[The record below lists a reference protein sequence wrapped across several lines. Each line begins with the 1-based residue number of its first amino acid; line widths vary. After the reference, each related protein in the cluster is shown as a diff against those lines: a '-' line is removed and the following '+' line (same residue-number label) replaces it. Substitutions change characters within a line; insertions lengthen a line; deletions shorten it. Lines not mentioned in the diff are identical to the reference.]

1 AAASRP
7 TPPPPPRA
15 SSAAWP
21 NSTRCSSN
29 WAGRPAKDA
38 KDGALVGFLDTL
50 LGRTKPV
57 QPKLDD
63 LFALPSAAVTLDAGA
78 GFKPT
83 GSGSVCFRPV
93 EGRSFSDMQKD
104 VQDLLNSSSHAEGG
118 LPVEVTK
125 DDYGFTWLVS
135 SRMSDEIEA
144 LVTDLHAVNSSLVD
158 NGFGPQLLCT
168 LVAFSDEQERRLALI
183 YLYKRGSFYPF
194 APLSG
199 ERRNN
204 ALELEIKGVIGD
216 DLKWEPDLARWFP
229 VWGAPGL

>member
-1 AAASRP
+1 M
-7 TPPPPPRA
+7 
-15 SSAAWP
+15 
-21 NSTRCSSN
+21 
-29 WAGRPAKDA
+29 
-38 KDGALVGFLDTL
+38 GFLDAL

-63 LFALPSAAVTLDAGA
+63 LFALPSAAITLEAGA
-78 GFKPT
+78 GFTPT
-83 GSGSVCFRPV
+83 GSGSVCFRSV
-93 EGRSFSDMQKD
+93 EGRSFSDVQKD
-104 VQDLLNSSSHAEGG
+104 VKDLLNATSGSDG

-125 DDYGFTWLVS
+125 DTYGFTWLVS
-135 SRMSDEIEA
+135 SHLSTELEA

-168 LVAFSDEQERRLALI
+168 LVAFRDAEERRLGLV

-199 ERRNN
+199 ERRDN
-204 ALELEIKGVIGD
+204 ALELQIKGVIGD
-216 DLKWEPDLARWFP
+216 DLKFEPDLARWFP

>member
-1 AAASRP
+1 M
-7 TPPPPPRA
+7 
-15 SSAAWP
+15 
-21 NSTRCSSN
+21 
-29 WAGRPAKDA
+29 
-38 KDGALVGFLDTL
+38 GFLDTL

-93 EGRSFSDMQKD
+93 EGRSFADVQKD
-104 VQDLLNSSSHAEGG
+104 VQDLLNVSSHAEGG

-125 DDYGFTWLVS
+125 DAYGFNWLVS
-135 SRMSDEIEA
+135 SRMSDELEA

-168 LVAFSDEQERRLALI
+168 LVAFRDDQERRLALI
-183 YLYKRGSFYPF
+183 YLYKRGTFYPF
-194 APLSG
+194 APTVRRAPGQRARAAGQGRDRRRPEVGAGPGPVVSG
-199 ERRNN
+199 LGRTRYVKGCEPRLRSGWN
-204 ALELEIKGVIGD
+204 ADAPHIVGI
-216 DLKWEPDLARWFP
+216 ARWSNARRR
-229 VWGAPGL
+229 VSAAHEPGGS